1 MRMRP
6 GDLVAALLLSLLLP
20 PLGLAYDSVRIAQGR
35 RSGLDRA
42 SWVWLLGVTVVAAWG
57 TFSLIGFL
65 TMRSGVS
72 LEWGPP

>member
-20 PLGLAYDSVRIAQGR
+20 PLGLAYDGVRIAQGR

-42 SWVWLLGVTVVAAWG
+42 SWVWLIGVTVVAVWG
-57 TFSLIGFL
+57 TFSLVGFL
-65 TMRSGVS
+65 TMRTTVS
-72 LEWGPP
+72 LDRGPR